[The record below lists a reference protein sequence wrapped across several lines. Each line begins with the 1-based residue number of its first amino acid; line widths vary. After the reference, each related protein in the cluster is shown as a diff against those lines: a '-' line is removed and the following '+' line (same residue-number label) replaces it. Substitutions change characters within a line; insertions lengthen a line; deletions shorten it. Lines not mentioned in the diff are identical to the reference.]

1 MYFRNVVS
9 RGLVVRFFR
18 VIGHPHHRTGPS
30 CPILSGYRT
39 TASSAGLRLSDSSG
53 LSDIRIVSGALVVRF
68 FWVIGHPH
76 RQLGSGCPILSDY
89 RTAAS
94 SVEHWLSDSFGLSD
108 SRIIVRGLVVRFFRV
123 IGQLPY
129 RLLLRFF
136 NQYFPYGSLN
146 AFNKF
151 RFG

>member
-53 LSDIRIVSGALVVRF
+53 LSDIRI
-68 FWVIGHPH
+68 I
-76 RQLGSGCPILSDY
+76 
-89 RTAAS
+89 
-94 SVEHWLSDSFGLSD
+94 VEGRD
-108 SRIIVRGLVVRFFRV
+108 VRFFRV
-123 IGQLPY
+123 IGQSPDRLSLHFLSVVMIRAP
-129 RLLLRFF
+129 LLL
-136 NQYFPYGSLN
+136 QQAL
-146 AFNKF
+146 F